1 MAYIEDMR
9 EPLHTVVETSEY
21 LQAAKRAKLTDRER
35 TEIINHFAQK
45 PDDGTP
51 LGGGLY
57 KTRIARSG
65 SGKSGGYRT
74 VHFYRSETLPVFLL
88 TVFAKNTKD
97 NMSKAEQNAVTDEAS
112 RIGKT
117 YGGSY
122 E

>member
-1 MAYIEDMR
+1 MAYVENMSK
-9 EPLHTVVETSEY
+9 PLHTVVETSEY
-21 LQAAKRAKLTDRER
+21 LQSAKRANLTEKDR
-35 TEIINHFAQK
+35 TEIIDHFAEK

-65 SGKSGGYRT
+65 GGKSGGYRT

-88 TVFAKNTKD
+88 TVFAKNAKD
-97 NMSKAEQNAVTDEAS
+97 NMSKAEQNAVADEAS

-117 YGGSY
+117 YGGSD